1 MFYKKVLRSSGV
13 EVAEVGVVIDTH
25 VGAEGVLGTVEV
37 EVAKIFFLIIIVL
50 IFRDKDND
58 YI

>member
-1 MFYKKVLRSSGV
+1 M
-13 EVAEVGVVIDTH
+13 GVVIDTH